1 MLILLVLF
9 AIVVRSLV
17 ASLRRRR
24 GAARLQY
31 WRRSMECSRLCLVC
45 LLASLLGAMQAHGK
59 ADGVDTAA
67 GERREAIALA
77 ERTRKKAEKMR
88 ISREYDAALDLYRQ
102 VLTLDPAN
110 PKAHWGAG
118 RIFLENAQPAE
129 ALPFLRRAVDFA
141 RQSRGEGSSRLEGGK
156 YTKRRVREPARVG
169 SGRMEGQMW
178 SEAISE
184 TALGIM
190 LLDLGVCLGETAHFG
205 EQIEAFEESF
215 QLRPQ
220 DQTFANL
227 VRVRQFMCAWK
238 DWDASMKVIA
248 GMIAGPNLS
257 STFAPTGNEQRVPPQ
272 HALYYPMPPELTL
285 ASARLCAEITCAAA
299 QHKLKTP
306 VFRHVQP
313 AAAPLR
319 VGVMSS
325 QFGANSLGWTL
336 QFFFSELRQPT
347 LRGRTGVYALA
358 LTNSDGSKVR
368 ADIEGSAEHF
378 LDLSGSSV
386 EQVAARINA
395 EGIHLLID
403 VDGYRDID
411 VVTGVADVALVL
423 ALRPTPLAVNWLGA
437 CASLGAAAVPF
448 LISDKLSSP
457 PEHRAHFT
465 EALVLVPGTFS
476 VSSLPRQYP
485 NASEHACNAAGLRS
499 RERGALFGTA
509 LRSSSGAATVVFG
522 DFNKVFKL
530 SPDVFDVWMQLLK
543 AVDGSTLVLG
553 EAHKTAR
560 RNLRREARRRAVNAS
575 RLVFAPT
582 DLAHG
587 VHLTQRLPCV
597 HVALDPLHVSGHTTA
612 KDALY
617 AGVPVVSLPAE
628 RMVGRVAASAALA
641 AGGGGVGVARDLGD
655 YFAIAQ
661 ALAVKPRH
669 RAAVRG
675 RLRVTEGS
683 GGLFDTAAVVSR
695 LQSAWLLMWQMY
707 VMREWDGDPQDAWP
721 HLVLAG

>member
-24 GAARLQY
+24 GTARLQY

-386 EQVAARINA
+386 EQVAARING

-560 RNLRREARRRAVNAS
+560 RNLRRAARRRAVNAS

>member
-1 MLILLVLF
+1 
-9 AIVVRSLV
+9 
-17 ASLRRRR
+17 
-24 GAARLQY
+24 
-31 WRRSMECSRLCLVC
+31 
-45 LLASLLGAMQAHGK
+45 
-59 ADGVDTAA
+59 
-67 GERREAIALA
+67 
-77 ERTRKKAEKMR
+77 
-88 ISREYDAALDLYRQ
+88 
-102 VLTLDPAN
+102 
-110 PKAHWGAG
+110 
-118 RIFLENAQPAE
+118 
-129 ALPFLRRAVDFA
+129 
-141 RQSRGEGSSRLEGGK
+141 
-156 YTKRRVREPARVG
+156 
-169 SGRMEGQMW
+169 
-178 SEAISE
+178 
-184 TALGIM
+184 
-190 LLDLGVCLGETAHFG
+190 
-205 EQIEAFEESF
+205 
-215 QLRPQ
+215 
-220 DQTFANL
+220 
-227 VRVRQFMCAWK
+227 
-238 DWDASMKVIA
+238 
-248 GMIAGPNLS
+248 
-257 STFAPTGNEQRVPPQ
+257 
-272 HALYYPMPPELTL
+272 
-285 ASARLCAEITCAAA
+285 
-299 QHKLKTP
+299 
-306 VFRHVQP
+306 
-313 AAAPLR
+313 
-319 VGVMSS
+319 MSS

-336 QFFFSELRQPT
+336 QFFFSELRQPM

-386 EQVAARINA
+386 EQVAARING

-560 RNLRREARRRAVNAS
+560 RNLRRAARRRAVNAS

>member
-1 MLILLVLF
+1 
-9 AIVVRSLV
+9 
-17 ASLRRRR
+17 
-24 GAARLQY
+24 
-31 WRRSMECSRLCLVC
+31 MECAPPRLCLVC

-59 ADGVDTAA
+59 ADSVNTAA

-156 YTKRRVREPARVG
+156 YTKRKVREPARV
-169 SGRMEGQMW
+169 SSSSREGQMW
-178 SEAISE
+178 SEVISE

-257 STFAPTGNEQRVPPQ
+257 STSAPTDNGQRVPPQ

-285 ASARLCAEITCAAA
+285 ASARLCAEITRAAA

-306 VFRHVQP
+306 VFRHVQR

-336 QFFFSELRQPT
+336 QFFFSELRQPM

-358 LTNSDGSKVR
+358 LTTSDGSKVR

-386 EQVAARINA
+386 EQVAARING

-465 EALVLVPGTFS
+465 EALVLVPWTFS

-485 NASEHACNAAGLRS
+485 NASQHACNAKLEPA
-499 RERGALFGTA
+499 ERGALFGPA
-509 LRSSSGAATVVFG
+509 LHASSGAATVVFG

-530 SPDVFDVWMQLLK
+530 SPDVFDVWMQLLT

-560 RNLRREARRRAVNAS
+560 RNLRRAARRRAVNAS

-655 YFAIAQ
+655 YFAIAH
-661 ALAVKPRH
+661 ALAVKPRR

-683 GGLFDTAAVVSR
+683 GGLFDTAAVLSR
-695 LQSAWLLMWQMY
+695 LQSAWLLMWQVY
-707 VMREWDGDPQDAWP
+707 VTREWDGDPQDAWP